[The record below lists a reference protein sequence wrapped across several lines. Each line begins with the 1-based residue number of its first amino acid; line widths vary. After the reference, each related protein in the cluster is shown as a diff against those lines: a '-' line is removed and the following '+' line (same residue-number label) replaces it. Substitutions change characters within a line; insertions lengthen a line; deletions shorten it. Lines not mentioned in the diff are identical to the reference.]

1 MENYDFEMP
10 TPCQHCG
17 EIFDLNDGFG
27 SEKWYPNTVI
37 CEECYRKEEEEIE
50 EDERWETVNN
60 ELSNA
65 LYGLDKEDGAWDKL
79 SDENRALILHIVN
92 RRYSPE
98 EGKVRGGSTIKWE
111 TFTDESY
118 HNMIAVRPIG
128 DTDFNS
134 PRLFH
139 FIFPENAEKFKLLA
153 EMAFIANPNG
163 G

>member
-1 MENYDFEMP
+1 MNEIMEKVFRVADIRKFEQQVTKGDISYSRMVELMNEMAH
-10 TPCQHCG
+10 TH
-17 EIFDLNDGFG
+17 
-27 SEKWYPNTVI
+27 YV
-37 CEECYRKEEEEIE
+37 
-50 EDERWETVNN
+50 VNKN
-60 ELSNA
+60 CNLQN
-65 LYGLDKEDGAWDKL
+65 
-79 SDENRALILHIVN
+79 VN

-118 HNMIAVRPIG
+118 HNMVAVRPVG

-153 EMAFIANPNG
+153 EMAFVAKPNG

>member
-1 MENYDFEMP
+1 M
-10 TPCQHCG
+10 
-17 EIFDLNDGFG
+17 DL
-27 SEKWYPNTVI
+27 
-37 CEECYRKEEEEIE
+37 EIE
-50 EDERWETVNN
+50 KIRDKYRESDGSGGFVNPAN
-60 ELSNA
+60 LNHYTDWLEQQLKNCN
-65 LYGLDKEDGAWDKL
+65 LQ
-79 SDENRALILHIVN
+79 IVN

-118 HNMIAVRPIG
+118 HNMVAVRPVG

-153 EMAFIANPNG
+153 EMAFVAKPNG